1 MTSLPELIGCY
12 WTLAGPVTFGPND
25 ESPWSFRDRAEA
37 AARAGY
43 RGLGLK
49 HADLMKSVAAYGYP
63 EMRAILDGNGLRHL
77 ELEALG
83 DWWRDGA
90 EREAADLIRRDLLH
104 AAGELGARH
113 VKLYGPLSPKPE
125 DTVERMRE
133 AFADIVD
140 EARGT
145 GALIVLEPIGCSAIP
160 DLPTALAVIGDTIG
174 RGGGLMLDLWHVTRG
189 GIALADIA
197 ALPAAAIGG
206 VEIDD
211 GAELPQGD
219 YLSETMNR
227 RLLCGEGGFDIAGF
241 FRAVRS
247 AGYEGPF
254 GVEIISEAERALP
267 LAAASGRSYR
277 SAHHAL
283 TTAAGM

>member
-1 MTSLPELIGCY
+1 
-12 WTLAGPVTFGPND
+12 
-25 ESPWSFRDRAEA
+25 
-37 AARAGY
+37 
-43 RGLGLK
+43 
-49 HADLMKSVAAYGYP
+49 
-63 EMRAILDGNGLRHL
+63 
-77 ELEALG
+77 
-83 DWWRDGA
+83 
-90 EREAADLIRRDLLH
+90 
-104 AAGELGARH
+104 
-113 VKLYGPLSPKPE
+113 
-125 DTVERMRE
+125 VERMRE